1 MKPLSLEIQAFGP
14 FVEKQYVDF
23 EKLSR
28 NGMFLVKG
36 DTGSGK
42 TTIFDA
48 MTFAL
53 YGGSSGNDEKSK
65 IGRNDLE
72 EWRCNQAPDELDTY
86 VSFTF
91 SSRGR
96 TYLFK
101 RGLAKKRKNLSPFY
115 EAGEI
120 LGDGTEMPFFENPKK
135 ESLNQKAEE
144 IVGLSKEQFRQVIL
158 LPQGQFERFLLAD
171 SKDKEEILTKIF
183 GTERWA
189 KYADRYFAAAS
200 ERKKEFD
207 EKNNKINIAL
217 HEESVQSLDGLMEL
231 INSLKSEQSKAQEA
245 HKSFDG
251 GKKQKGLD
259 EDRTLAEQFKQLHE
273 LEQEKENLDAEVEE
287 IEKKNTEY
295 TEATRAEELRSAIT
309 DVENAKKNLT
319 KRENALS
326 SAEKNIPI
334 AEKAA
339 EGAKTAFDECEK
351 ESPIAQNTKRIGE
364 LEGKREVYSNFD
376 ELKAAEKSSEE
387 EFNKAKA
394 AFDEAKGKYDN
405 ANEDAITKKAKFDSA
420 ADEEKQYRD
429 RYYAGIY
436 GIIASELK
444 EGDPC
449 PVCGSVN
456 HPVPAS
462 KAPDSVEK
470 KELESKEKAA
480 QKARKDWD
488 AAEEK
493 RGEAEKDKHSAE
505 DVLKEKEGK
514 YRKCVASR
522 EEAEKQLVDGI
533 ADLVGLEK
541 SIIALKTANEEYSE
555 KQKELA
561 DSLDL
566 AKKTLAQA
574 KEKKENLTEER
585 NQAQE
590 EYNTLSA
597 SLEKTLA
604 EKGFDD
610 IATVKSLLR
619 SSEVREQLHSD
630 VVEHKRAT
638 EDNKKNLEKKQKE
651 LKGKSEPDKSKFEE
665 RQNKINEEAKNY
677 SETIARLDEKIKRL
691 SPKHERLS
699 KEKLEYDNGIKQ
711 VEDDWG
717 FAKKLR
723 GDTGVG
729 LSRYVLA
736 VMFGQV
742 IAEANRMLEKVHG
755 GRYRLLRTSDRGA
768 GNKRG
773 LELKVHD
780 NRSPDKEGRS
790 VAMLS
795 GGEKFLVSL
804 ALSIGM
810 STIAQTAGVQIEAL
824 FIDEGFGTLD
834 EKSIGDAMDV
844 LDSVRRSSGT
854 IGIISHVSV
863 LEENIAT
870 QVEVIKKNEGSH
882 IRLL

>member
-120 LGDGTEMPFFENPKK
+120 LDDGTEIPFFENPKK

-144 IVGLSKEQFRQVIL
+144 LIGLNKEQFRQVIL

-171 SKDKEEILTKIF
+171 SNDKERILTKIF

-189 KYADRYFAAAS
+189 TYADRYFAAADK
-200 ERKKEFD
+200 RKKEY
-207 EKNNKINIAL
+207 EIRITKINNAL
-217 HEESVQSLDGLMEL
+217 GEENVQNLDELVKL
-231 INSLKSEQSKAQEA
+231 INDLKDELSKVEKT
-245 HKSFDG
+245 HTEFDG
-251 GKKQKGLD
+251 GKKQKELS
-259 EDRTLAEQFKQLHE
+259 EDIALAEQFKPFHD
-273 LEQEKENLDAEVEE
+273 LESDRKKLDGEVEE
-287 IEKKNTEY
+287 IARKNSEY
-295 TEATRAEELRSAIT
+295 SDATRAEELRASIT
-309 DVENAKKNLT
+309 GIETSKNNLES
-319 KRENALS
+319 RETALAA
-326 SAEKNIPI
+326 AEKKVSD
-334 AEKAA
+334 AEKGLEAA
-339 EGAKTAFDECEK
+339 RKSLEDCKK
-351 ESPIAQNTKRIGE
+351 ESPIEQNTKKIGE
-364 LEGKREVYSNFD
+364 LEGKKEIYSNFD
-376 ELKAAEKSSEE
+376 KLK
-387 EFNKAKA
+387 
-394 AFDEAKGKYDN
+394 
-405 ANEDAITKKAKFDSA
+405 
-420 ADEEKQYRD
+420 ADEESSKTEYDSAITSKAEAEKTYNTAVKDAKKKKDAFDIAEAEEKECRD

-436 GIIASELK
+436 GVIASDLK
-444 EGDPC
+444 EGSPC

-456 HPVPAS
+456 HPAPATKS
-462 KAPDSVEK
+462 PDSIEK
-470 KELESKEKAA
+470 KDLESKEKVTKA
-480 QKARKDWD
+480 ARKAWND
-488 AAEEK
+488 AEEK
-493 RGEAEKDKHSAE
+493 RGEAEKEKQSAE
-505 DVLKEKEGK
+505 NVLKEKEGK
-514 YRKCVASR
+514 YRQNVASR
-522 EEAEKQLVDGI
+522 EQATKMLVNGI
-533 ADLVGLEK
+533 ADLVSLEEA
-541 SIIALKTANEEYSE
+541 IEALKTANDEYT
-555 KQKELA
+555 KRQN
-561 DSLDL
+561 DLDDAL
-566 AKKTLAQA
+566 SKARDALAQA
-574 KEKKENLTEER
+574 QESKKNLTDEKNKAE
-585 NQAQE
+585 E
-590 EYNTLSA
+590 EYKSLCKAVQKALSD
-597 SLEKTLA
+597 
-604 EKGFDD
+604 KGFDD
-610 IATVKSLLR
+610 IESVKALLR
-619 SSEVREQLHSD
+619 SPEVREQLHAA
-630 VVEHKRAT
+630 VVEHQTAT
-638 EDNKKNLEKKQKE
+638 QENKKKLDQKKKELEGKNEPDNSKFDERQKE
-651 LKGKSEPDKSKFEE
+651 INDEADNYTN
-665 RQNKINEEAKNY
+665 NK
-677 SETIARLDEKIKRL
+677 TRLTTDIDRL
-691 SPKHERLS
+691 SAKHEKLR
-699 KEKLEYDNGIKQ
+699 KEKLDYDNGIKR